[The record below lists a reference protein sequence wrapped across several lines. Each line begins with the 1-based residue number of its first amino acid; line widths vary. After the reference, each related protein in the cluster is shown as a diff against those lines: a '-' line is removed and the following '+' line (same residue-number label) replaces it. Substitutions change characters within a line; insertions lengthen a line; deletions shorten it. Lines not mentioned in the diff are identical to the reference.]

1 MIPIGGAVCLSS
13 FRRMIDLHHILATE
27 EGQDGVVSR
36 FSHGLS
42 MSQDDGKGWTM
53 STAELIERHAQ
64 PGSPP
69 PANDADPLRAAFL
82 RARDQ
87 LAPSGWLM
95 CEEPSVRA
103 ADSLAVRF
111 AMRRDGL
118 VVSTCGFAIGPG
130 RAVVFGRPGHRAVT
144 GDLDAMGEEAFFRLI
159 QTWAEEVQGGVGHR
173 WRYEAKTRQR
183 PQAGESAAK
192 LTRRN
197 IEHFE
202 RQLRFETDLGNRA
215 RIERLLAEERRSA
228 DGADPDHA

>member
-1 MIPIGGAVCLSS
+1 
-13 FRRMIDLHHILATE
+13 
-27 EGQDGVVSR
+27 
-36 FSHGLS
+36 
-42 MSQDDGKGWTM
+42 M
-53 STAELIERHAQ
+53 STAELIERDAQ
-64 PGSPP
+64 SHSPS
-69 PANDADPLRAAFL
+69 PANDTDPLRAAFV

-95 CEEPSVRA
+95 TEEPSVRA

-144 GDLDAMGEEAFFRLI
+144 GDLDAMGEAAFFRLI
-159 QTWAEEVQGGVGHR
+159 QTWAEEVQAGVGHR
-173 WRYEAKTRQR
+173 WRYEAKTRSR

-228 DGADPDHA
+228 DGADPDCA